1 MVTTRNMGENQRQWL
16 RSIQEAA
23 RNSVGCEVGEAVAF
37 EARIM
42 VDHLHRVRELITET
56 DARISA
62 VCRRL
67 PGYESIISIPGFG
80 PVIVAAVMTAL
91 GDPHRFTSSKQVLKL
106 AGLDLSA
113 SRSGKSSEKASA
125 KISKKGKA
133 ALPYALYQSA
143 LIATTRNK
151 YFIEYFS
158 KLIAGREREQGIKT
172 KMRVKVAAKMLVI
185 AWTLWKNE
193 EVFQGK
199 NLLQ

>member
-1 MVTTRNMGENQRQWL
+1 L

-23 RNSVGCEVGEAVAF
+23 RSSIGCKVDESIAF
-37 EARIM
+37 EAKLL
-42 VDHLHRVRELITET
+42 VDHLGRVREMIPET
-56 DARISA
+56 DARIEA
-62 VCRRL
+62 ACRRIH
-67 PGYESIISIPGFG
+67 GYESIRSIPGFG

-125 KISKKGKA
+125 RISKKGKA
-133 ALPYALYQSA
+133 ALRYALYQSA

-185 AWTLWKNE
+185 AWTLWKKE

-199 NLLQ
+199 YLLQ